1 MDFQII
7 VEALYQSFFECQNQ
21 FSRAILT
28 LYSNA
33 EEFLCMS
40 YKCVGVFRKTGSVT
54 HKKGAG
60 RPIVRTEEIV
70 TRNKLR
76 RMFSNP

>member
-7 VEALYQSFFECQNQ
+7 VHVRICPKVLFFIFFPHFAVMPKE
-21 FSRAILT
+21 FYAYLT
-28 LYSNA
+28 N
-33 EEFLCMS
+33 
-40 YKCVGVFRKTGSVT
+40 CVGVFRETGSVT
-54 HKKGAG
+54 YKKGAR

-76 RMFSNP
+76 RTFSNP